1 MKMENLNEM
10 LDNIVQRIDDEGE
23 AQGVQF
29 SYMVWVVDATDGRG
43 DLRNNGDIDA
53 LLAMSVMAQHKLCHE
68 LENQGCIKKVLTPRD
83 VTNCPCSEYDKD
95 LYDGPR
101 PQWCID
107 KGYCECSEPRPAE
120 KTCPHIGA
128 SPHTQKKVGDVWV
141 IIEWWCAKCNRVV
154 TEFAAEDTKEEE

>member
-1 MKMENLNEM
+1 MKMKNLNEM

-68 LENQGCIKKVLTPRD
+68 LEGQGCIKKVVSVIPDEPSAD
-83 VTNCPCSEYDKD
+83 VDVIWVCPNC
-95 LYDGPR
+95 
-101 PQWCID
+101 
-107 KGYCECSEPRPAE
+107 
-120 KTCPHIGA
+120 
-128 SPHTQKKVGDVWV
+128 GDELGVW
-141 IIEWWCAKCNRVV
+141 
-154 TEFAAEDTKEEE
+154 TDTKKAPLCHDCDAIAVLDEREVPEELE